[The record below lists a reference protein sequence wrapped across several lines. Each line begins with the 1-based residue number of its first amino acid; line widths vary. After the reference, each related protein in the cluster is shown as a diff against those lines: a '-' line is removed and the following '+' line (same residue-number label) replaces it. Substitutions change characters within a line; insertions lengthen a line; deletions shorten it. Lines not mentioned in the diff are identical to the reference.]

1 MIVPQTFKKVL
12 LTKEG
17 TIKTE
22 RFTVSGRK
30 IPLLEITT
38 RMLKEHES
46 PGLLRIQSDDYY
58 TSMINAEVRTRLMQL
73 GEDAT
78 TGEESEIEAKERL
91 KAMERKRHLMIWD
104 DNSTLLNHGHLLLT
118 VNSVYDEALYFT
130 NEEMKANG
138 KGDIDIVRF
147 FHGDGPQ
154 QQFEAGEQKGGNA
167 GCASC
172 SGDARMYKDLAVS
185 FSRPHLTLSER
196 LKNVL
201 QGPAGKNKRNA
212 GLKPFKDLRLEELR
226 DECRARG
233 LESKGQKKELQ
244 EILKEEIGGIQRV
257 PAMMFFDQE
266 KKLADLALGKHCI
279 LSNTNVV
286 NINK

>member
-1 MIVPQTFKKVL
+1 M
-12 LTKEG
+12 
-17 TIKTE
+17 
-22 RFTVSGRK
+22 
-30 IPLLEITT
+30 
-38 RMLKEHES
+38 
-46 PGLLRIQSDDYY
+46 
-58 TSMINAEVRTRLMQL
+58 
-73 GEDAT
+73 
-78 TGEESEIEAKERL
+78 
-91 KAMERKRHLMIWD
+91 
-104 DNSTLLNHGHLLLT
+104 
-118 VNSVYDEALYFT
+118 
-130 NEEMKANG
+130 
-138 KGDIDIVRF
+138 RF
-147 FHGDGPQ
+147 FHRDGRQ
-154 QQFEAGEQKGGNA
+154 QQFEAGEKKGGNA

-185 FSRPHLTLSER
+185 FSRPHLNLSEQ
-196 LKNVL
+196 LTKVL

-257 PAMMFFDQE
+257 PAMMSFDQE

>member
-1 MIVPQTFKKVL
+1 M
-12 LTKEG
+12 
-17 TIKTE
+17 
-22 RFTVSGRK
+22 
-30 IPLLEITT
+30 
-38 RMLKEHES
+38 
-46 PGLLRIQSDDYY
+46 
-58 TSMINAEVRTRLMQL
+58 
-73 GEDAT
+73 
-78 TGEESEIEAKERL
+78 
-91 KAMERKRHLMIWD
+91 
-104 DNSTLLNHGHLLLT
+104 
-118 VNSVYDEALYFT
+118 
-130 NEEMKANG
+130 
-138 KGDIDIVRF
+138 RF

-172 SGDARMYKDLAVS
+172 SSDARMYKDLAVS

-196 LKNVL
+196 LKKVL
-201 QGPAGKNKRNA
+201 QGSAVKKNKRNA

-257 PAMMFFDQE
+257 PAMMSFDQE

>member
-1 MIVPQTFKKVL
+1 M
-12 LTKEG
+12 
-17 TIKTE
+17 
-22 RFTVSGRK
+22 
-30 IPLLEITT
+30 
-38 RMLKEHES
+38 
-46 PGLLRIQSDDYY
+46 
-58 TSMINAEVRTRLMQL
+58 
-73 GEDAT
+73 
-78 TGEESEIEAKERL
+78 
-91 KAMERKRHLMIWD
+91 
-104 DNSTLLNHGHLLLT
+104 
-118 VNSVYDEALYFT
+118 
-130 NEEMKANG
+130 
-138 KGDIDIVRF
+138 RF

-167 GCASC
+167 DVPRSC
-172 SGDARMYKDLAVS
+172 SFFFKTS
-185 FSRPHLTLSER
+185 HLTLAER